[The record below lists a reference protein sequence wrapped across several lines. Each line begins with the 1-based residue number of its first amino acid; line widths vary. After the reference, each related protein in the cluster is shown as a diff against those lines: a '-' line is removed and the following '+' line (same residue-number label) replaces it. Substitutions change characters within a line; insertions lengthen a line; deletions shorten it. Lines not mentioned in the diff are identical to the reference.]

1 MFDKDFLSVVF
12 DKDFLS
18 FKKLVM
24 PTIIQRLFWVGLIFA
39 FVFGIAIMVDAR
51 NREGWETAGQIA
63 IGFGIILAGTLF
75 IRVFCEVL
83 VVMFRINETLTE
95 IRRDMSKLRPQASP
109 HQKICGKCGVESP
122 ATARFCPECGQ
133 PL

>member
-1 MFDKDFLSVVF
+1 VF

-24 PTIIQRLFWVGLIFA
+24 PTIIQRLFWVGVIFA

-63 IGFGIILAGTLF
+63 VGFGVILVFALLT
-75 IRVFCEVL
+75 RVFCEVM

-95 IRRDMSKLRPQASP
+95 LRRDMSNLRPQASP